1 MHDLIRRL
9 ARRPGLLLG
18 PGTGRH
24 RAGAPRPR
32 RVPPVT
38 APARL
43 GVPLSLPRSPY
54 CRHLPLDGDGTRLVR
69 PYVTV
74 GERAVAA

>member
-9 ARRPGLLLG
+9 FRRLDLLLG
-18 PGTGRH
+18 PGPGSH
-24 RAGAPRPR
+24 RAGAHRPLR
-32 RVPPVT
+32 IPPAT
-38 APARL
+38 APVPARL
-43 GVPLSLPRSPY
+43 ALPRSPY

-74 GERAVAA
+74 GGARTAAV